1 MRGGE
6 NLEVEGYIEKIIYR
20 SEESGYT
27 VLTLVHDSKEWSLT
41 GVFPELSEGEYILA
55 QGEMMEHPMYGEQIR
70 VSSFTFAIPSTAT
83 GIQRYL
89 ASGAIKG
96 IKASLAE
103 RIVKKFGDD
112 TFRIMEEEPERLAE
126 IKGISEKKAMDI
138 AMQMSEKRDGR
149 KAMMFLQEYGISWN
163 MAVKIYTKY
172 GEQVYAVMKNNPYQL
187 ADDIDGIGFKI
198 ADEIA
203 FRTGI
208 KADSEFRIRSGILYT
223 LQQAAVQG
231 HTYLPLE
238 ILQREAGNLL
248 EVPTEE
254 IEKHFTD
261 LVIDRKLMIREIN
274 GVQAAYDSQYYYLEL
289 NVARMLHDLNIKGS
303 VPEREIERKLC
314 GLEHSNKL
322 ELDEMQRIAVKEAVN
337 NGLLLITGG
346 PGTGKT
352 TTINTIIQYFERSN
366 MEILLAAPTGRAAK
380 RMAETTGHEA
390 MTIHRL
396 LEVSGNP
403 EQEGG
408 TSHFNRNEDMPLE
421 ADVVIIDETSMV
433 DIFLMHA
440 LLRAVAPGTRLIF
453 VGDVNQL
460 PSVGPGNVLRDMIES
475 KCFCVVKLTKI
486 FRQAAESEIV
496 RNAHKIN
503 RGEIVEPTK
512 GSKDFL
518 FVRRGNARVIAG
530 VCVTLVK
537 DKLPAYVKADI
548 QDIQVMTPMRKGVL
562 GVENLNIVL
571 QQYLN
576 PASNSKE
583 EKQVGQVIFRV
594 GDKVMQVK
602 NNYQLEWQI
611 VNSYGTPVK
620 TGQGIFNGDTGCIL
634 EINHF
639 SEEMVVEFDEK
650 RKVSYSFKQA
660 EELELAYAITIHKA
674 QGSEYPAV
682 VIPLLTGPKMFMNRN
697 LLYTAVTRAR
707 KCVCIVGSVET
718 FQGMIANE
726 REQMRYSGLDGQIR
740 EIDKQIKMGE
750 L

>member
-1 MRGGE
+1 M
-6 NLEVEGYIEKIIYR
+6 EVEGYVEKIIYR

-27 VLTLVHDSKEWSLT
+27 VLTLIHGGKEWSLT
-41 GVFPELSEGEYILA
+41 GIFPELSEGEYVSA
-55 QGEMMEHPMYGEQIR
+55 QGEITQHPMYGEQIK
-70 VSSFTFAIPSTAT
+70 VTGFTFAIPSTAA

-89 ASGAIKG
+89 ASGAVKG

-103 RIVKKFGDD
+103 RIVKKFGED

-163 MAVKIYTKY
+163 MAMKIYDKY
-172 GEQVYAVMKNNPYQL
+172 GDQVYTVVRNNPYQL
-187 ADDIDGIGFKI
+187 ADDIEGIGFKI

-203 FRTGI
+203 GRVGVQ
-208 KADSEFRIRSGILYT
+208 ADSEFRIRSGILYT
-223 LQQAAVQG
+223 LQQAASQG
-231 HTYLPLE
+231 HTYLPLD
-238 ILQREAGNLL
+238 ILQREAANLL
-248 EVPTEE
+248 EVESGE
-254 IEKHFTD
+254 VEKYFTD
-261 LVIDRKLMIREIN
+261 LVMDRRLMIREIN
-274 GVQAAYDSQYYYLEL
+274 GVKAAYASQYYYLEL
-289 NVARMLHDLNIKGS
+289 NTARMLHDLNVKGEM
-303 VPEREIERKLC
+303 PDQEIEKKLRSIEA
-314 GLEHSNKL
+314 GSNL
-322 ELDEMQRIAVKEAVN
+322 ELDDMQRTAVKEAVN
-337 NGLLLITGG
+337 NGLLIVTGG

-352 TTINTIIQYFERSN
+352 TTINAIIHYFEQVN

-380 RMAETTGHEA
+380 RMTEATGREA

-396 LEVSGNP
+396 LEVSGGP
-403 EQEGG
+403 EQEGN
-408 TSHFNRNEDMPLE
+408 TSYFNRNEETPLE

-475 KCFCVVKLTKI
+475 DCFCVVKLTKI

-503 RGEIVEPTK
+503 RGEIVEPTR

-518 FVRRGNARVIAG
+518 FVRRDNAQVIAG
-530 VCVTLVK
+530 AAVTLVK
-537 DKLPAYVKADI
+537 DKLPAYVNADI
-548 QDIQVMTPMRKGVL
+548 QDIQVLTPMRKGVL
-562 GVENLNIVL
+562 GVENLNMVL

-576 PASNSKE
+576 PPDKKKA
-583 EKQVGQVIFRV
+583 EKAVGQTTFRT
-594 GDKVMQVK
+594 GDKVMQIK
-602 NNYQLEWQI
+602 NNYQLEWEI
-611 VNSYGTPVK
+611 VNRYGMPVK
-620 TGQGIFNGDTGCIL
+620 TGQGIFNGDMGIIR

-639 SEEMVVEFDEK
+639 AEELIVEFDEG
-650 RKVSYSFKQA
+650 RRVTYSFRQA
-660 EELELAYAITIHKA
+660 EELELAYAITIHKS

-682 VIPLLTGPKMFMNRN
+682 VIPLLTGPRMLMNRN

-718 FQGMIANE
+718 FQAMIANE
-726 REQMRYSGLDGQIR
+726 REQKRYSGLDS
-740 EIDKQIKMGE
+740 QIKE
-750 L
+750 IQKPV

>member
-1 MRGGE
+1 M
-6 NLEVEGYIEKIIYR
+6 EVEGYIEKVIYR

-27 VLTLVHDSKEWSLT
+27 VLTLIHGNKEWSLT

-55 QGEMMEHPMYGEQIR
+55 QGEMTEHPMYGEQMK
-70 VSSFTFAIPSTAT
+70 VTSFTFAIPSTAS

-96 IKASLAE
+96 IKTSLAE

-112 TFRIMEEEPERLAE
+112 TFRIMEEEPERLSE
-126 IKGISEKKAMDI
+126 VKGISEKKAMDI
-138 AMQMSEKRDGR
+138 AMQISEKRDGR
-149 KAMMFLQEYGISWN
+149 KAMMFLQGFGITWN
-163 MAVKIYTKY
+163 LAVKIYAKY
-172 GEQVYAVMKNNPYQL
+172 GEQVYTVMKTNPYQL

-203 FRTGI
+203 VRSGI
-208 KADSEFRIRSGILYT
+208 QTDSEFRIRSGILYT
-223 LQQAAVQG
+223 LQQAASQG
-231 HTYLPLE
+231 HTYLPLG
-238 ILQREAGNLL
+238 ILQRESANLL
-248 EVPTEE
+248 EISAEGME
-254 IEKHFTD
+254 SYLTD
-261 LVIDRKLMIREIN
+261 LVIDKKLIIREVEGI
-274 GVQAAYDSQYYYLEL
+274 QIAYGSQYYYLEL
-289 NVARMLHDLNIKGS
+289 NTARMLHDLNVKGNVS
-303 VPEREIERKLC
+303 EKEIEKKLRS
-314 GLEHSNKL
+314 LEKSNNL
-322 ELDEMQRIAVKEAVN
+322 ELDEMQRNAVKEAVN
-337 NGLLLITGG
+337 NGLLIVTGG

-352 TTINTIIQYFERSN
+352 TTINTIIQYFERCN

-380 RMAETTGHEA
+380 RMSEATGREA

-403 EQEGG
+403 EQDG
-408 TSHFNRNEDMPLE
+408 SKSFFNRNEDMPLE

-440 LLRAVAPGTRLIF
+440 LLRAIAPGTRLIF

-475 KCFCVVKLTKI
+475 ESFCVVKLIKI

-503 RGEIVEPTK
+503 QGEIVEPTK

-518 FVRRGNARVIAG
+518 FVRRDNAGMISGA
-530 VCVTLVK
+530 CVTLVK
-537 DKLPAYVKADI
+537 DKLPAYVKADM
-548 QDIQVMTPMRKGVL
+548 QEIQVLTPMRKGVL
-562 GVENLNIVL
+562 GVENLNSVL

-576 PASNSKE
+576 PPSNNKE
-583 EKQVGQVIFRV
+583 EKQVGQVTFRV

-602 NNYQLEWQI
+602 NNYQLEWEI
-611 VNSYGTPVK
+611 INGYGTPVK
-620 TGQGIFNGDTGCIL
+620 TGQGIFNGDTGTIL
-634 EINHF
+634 EINYF
-639 SEEMVVEFDEK
+639 SEEIVVEFDEK
-650 RKVSYSFKQA
+650 RRVSYSFKQA

-682 VIPLLTGPKMFMNRN
+682 VIPLLTGPRMLMNRN

-718 FQGMIANE
+718 FQAMIANE
-726 REQMRYSGLDGQIR
+726 REQMRYSGLDRHIK
-740 EIDKQIKMGE
+740 EIDKQIKIGE

>member
-1 MRGGE
+1 M
-6 NLEVEGYIEKIIYR
+6 NLEVEGYIEKVIYR

-27 VLTLVHDSKEWSLT
+27 VLTLVHGSKEWSLT
-41 GVFPELSEGEYILA
+41 GIFPEVSEGEYILA
-55 QGEMMEHPMYGEQIR
+55 QGEVTEHPMYGEQMK
-70 VSSFTFAIPSTAT
+70 VTSFTFAIPSTAA

-89 ASGAIKG
+89 ASGAVKG

-126 IKGISEKKAMDI
+126 VKGISEKKAMDI

-149 KAMMFLQEYGISWN
+149 KAMMFLQEYGITWN
-163 MAVKIYTKY
+163 MAVKIYAKY

-203 FRTGI
+203 VRTGI
-208 KADSEFRIRSGILYT
+208 QADSEFRIRSGILYT
-223 LQQAAVQG
+223 LQQGAAQG

-238 ILQREAGNLL
+238 ILKREAANLL
-248 EVPTEE
+248 EVAIEE
-254 IEKHFTD
+254 IEKYFTD
-261 LVIDRKLMIREIN
+261 LIMDKKLMIREME
-274 GVQAAYDSQYYYLEL
+274 GVQVAYGSQYYYLEL
-289 NVARMLHDLNIKGS
+289 NVARMLHDLNVKGS
-303 VPEREIERKLC
+303 VSEREIERKLRA
-314 GLEHSNKL
+314 LEHSNDL
-322 ELDEMQRIAVKEAVN
+322 ELDEMQRNAVKEAVN
-337 NGLLLITGG
+337 NGLLIVTGG

-352 TTINTIIQYFERSN
+352 TTINAIIQYFERSN

-380 RMAETTGHEA
+380 RMSEATGREA

-396 LEVSGNP
+396 LEVNGNP
-403 EQEGG
+403 EQQDG
-408 TSHFNRNEDMPLE
+408 SASYFNRNENMPLE

-433 DIFLMHA
+433 DIFLMHS

-460 PSVGPGNVLRDMIES
+460 PSVGPGNVLRDMIEAN
-475 KCFCVVKLTKI
+475 CFCVVKLTKI

-518 FVRRGNARVIAG
+518 FVKRDNAGMISGA
-530 VCVTLVK
+530 CVTLVK
-537 DKLPAYVKADI
+537 DKLPAYVNADI
-548 QDIQVMTPMRKGVL
+548 QEIQVMTPMRKGVL
-562 GVENLNIVL
+562 GVENLNIVM

-576 PASNSKE
+576 PPSNKKE
-583 EKQVGQVIFRV
+583 EKQVGQVTFRV
-594 GDKVMQVK
+594 GDKVMQIK
-602 NNYQLEWQI
+602 NNYQLEWEI
-611 VNSYGTPVK
+611 VNSYGTAIK
-620 TGQGIFNGDTGCIL
+620 TGQGIFNGDTGRIQ

-639 SEEMVVEFDEK
+639 SEEIVVEFDEK
-650 RKVSYSFKQA
+650 RRVNYSFKQA
-660 EELELAYAITIHKA
+660 EELELAYVITIHKA

-682 VIPLLTGPKMFMNRN
+682 VIPLLTGPKMLMNRN

-718 FQGMIANE
+718 FQAMIANE
-726 REQMRYSGLDGQIR
+726 REQMRYSGLDEHIKEIQQQI
-740 EIDKQIKMGE
+740 QMGE
-750 L
+750 I